1 MSSSMRLF
9 VTVLIA
15 FMTWSS
21 HAQFVRTTCFMEG
34 TPYRL
39 QLNPALVP
47 DRGYIN
53 VPIVGMSSAGTRSN
67 ALSAADVIDMFKNGD
82 DDDYYATDKFYG
94 SLREVSK
101 ANVNVSTDLLNV
113 GWWHTRNSFMTFHVG
128 TRVDGNVRVPREL
141 FTFLRDMK
149 GMNSNDYSRY
159 YRNLSNEELNINAF
173 TEIGLGYTRLI
184 GDRVSIGGR
193 VKALLGHGNL
203 KLKINEAAVK
213 TNLVGLD
220 PNYDWSMGD
229 PTEVLN
235 ATGTAS
241 IEASADLECSF
252 EGLDLITND
261 QGYIERAE
269 FKLRETGVAGLG
281 AALDFGLAVNVT
293 PELRLSA
300 AVNDLGFI
308 HWSKGCTQVAHAQTD
323 VLQYDSENPGDLSR
337 FSGIV
342 NNGESI
348 NLHLL
353 RLTPDKN
360 FKSGRKTMLTSMLAF
375 GCDYMLIK
383 NKLSLGALYT
393 NRFSAPDHE
402 NELTFSVN
410 YHPRSLLDFSLSC
423 SPVMSGGSSFG
434 LAVKLGPLFV
444 GTDYMYLGKNTKCCN
459 AMVGLSIPLGR
470 RPGYDDD

>member
-1 MSSSMRLF
+1 MRLLA
-9 VTVLIA
+9 VALMA
-15 FMTWSS
+15 WMALSS
-21 HAQFVRTTCFMEG
+21 QAQFLRSASFMEG

-47 DRGYIN
+47 ERGYIN
-53 VPIVGMSSAGTRSN
+53 VPIVGMSGAAARSN
-67 ALSAADVIDMFKNGD
+67 VLSTDDVIDMFRNGD

-94 SLREVSK
+94 KLREVNK

-128 TRVDGNVRVPREL
+128 TRVDANVLVPREL

-149 GMNSNDYSRY
+149 GMNSNDYSQY

-173 TEIGLGYTRLI
+173 TEIGLGYTRI
-184 GDRVSIGGR
+184 IADRVNIGGR

-203 KLKINEAAVK
+203 KLKIHEAAVR

-220 PNYDWSMGD
+220 PNYNWSTGD
-229 PTEVLN
+229 PAEVLD

-241 IEASADLECSF
+241 IEATADLESSF

-261 QGYIERAE
+261 EGYIERAE

-300 AVNDLGFI
+300 AINDLGFI
-308 HWSKGCTQVAHAQTD
+308 HWAKGCTRVAHAQTD
-323 VLQYDSENPGDLSR
+323 VLQYDSENPGDLDR

-353 RLTPDKN
+353 RLTPDKE
-360 FKSGRKTMLTSMLAF
+360 FKSGRKTMLTSTLVV

-383 NKLSLGALYT
+383 DKLRLGALYT

-470 RPGYDDD
+470 RPGYEDD